1 MTVATMTNTTWTYT
15 CKICKVINKALAVM
29 FVGIIAFG
37 ESAGRARAA
46 SELSRMGYHDEAK
59 ALMLEGVN
67 LPTKYSHA
75 QKNITVLHGQQVVL

>member
-15 CKICKVINKALAVM
+15 CKICKTINKALAVM

-46 SELSRMGYHDEAK
+46 AALSREGFHEEAR
-59 ALMLEGVN
+59 ALMLSPKEFGKDV
-67 LPTKYSHA
+67 
-75 QKNITVLHGQQVVL
+75 

>member
-15 CKICKVINKALAVM
+15 CKICKVINKALAIM

-46 SELSRMGYHDEAK
+46 AELHRQGYHAEDK
-59 ALMLEGVN
+59 ALMLSDN
-67 LPTKYSHA
+67 
-75 QKNITVLHGQQVVL
+75 

>member
-1 MTVATMTNTTWTYT
+1 MTVATMTDTTWTYT

-46 SELSRMGYHDEAK
+46 SELSRQGFHKEAR
-59 ALMLEGVN
+59 ALMLSPREYG
-67 LPTKYSHA
+67 
-75 QKNITVLHGQQVVL
+75 KNV

>member
-1 MTVATMTNTTWTYT
+1 MGIMTVATMTNTTWTYT

-46 SELSRMGYHDEAK
+46 AELSRQGFHAEAR
-59 ALMLEGVN
+59 ALMLSPREYGKDV
-67 LPTKYSHA
+67 
-75 QKNITVLHGQQVVL
+75 